1 MVRILNEKILSSGF
15 NLLKEYDLEVP
26 SLKENIEYAAPM
38 NREVV
43 HTQDSVVVLLYAPDQ
58 DGFLFCEQ
66 FRTGPYFNGEDN
78 PFILEAPAGM
88 IDYGL
93 SPEETAIKEVEEETG
108 ITLKDIHQIAAV
120 YSSSG
125 RITEKCFIYYAEIPG
140 NPATGLF
147 GIAHEGEEIK
157 THCLP
162 RKEVYSLLD
171 SHKLYHAQTVLAL
184 NWFKANKDPDQPA

>member
-1 MVRILNEKILSSGF
+1 MVRILNEKIQYSGF

-26 SLKENIEYAAPM
+26 SLKEGMEYAAPM
-38 NREVV
+38 NREVI
-43 HTQDSVVVLLYAPDQ
+43 HTQDSVVVLLYAPEQ
-58 DGFLFCEQ
+58 DSFLFCEQ
-66 FRTGPYFNGEDN
+66 FRTGPYFHGEKN

-93 SPEETAIKEVEEETG
+93 SPTETALKEVEEETG
-108 ITLKDIHQIAAV
+108 IILKTIDQIAAV

-140 NPATGLF
+140 NPTTGMF
-147 GIAHEGEEIK
+147 GLAHEGEEIK

-162 RKEVYSLLD
+162 RTDIYSLLD

-184 NWFKANKDPDQPA
+184 NWFKANKDPERNS